1 VNVVR
6 LDPEGHARVQSLLPW
21 FVTGRLDEA
30 ERSEVEQHLGGCARC
45 RAELALERQLRS
57 AHTADAEPADE
68 AAADRGFARL
78 QRRIVSERKPPPRR
92 RRFEFVWW
100 RWALG
105 AQFAAILLLAG
116 TLAWLPRD
124 GALYHGL
131 GAAAGAPGANAVV
144 MFKADATE
152 AQIRQALR
160 AVDGRLVGGP
170 TTTQAYLLALPVAD
184 AEALARL
191 RTQPAV
197 SLAESLAAGDGR

>member
-1 VNVVR
+1 MNIVH

-21 FVTGRLDEA
+21 YVTGRLEGA
-30 ERSEVEQHLGGCARC
+30 EHAEVEQHLAGCARC

-57 AHTADAEPADE
+57 AHAEDAEPADE

-78 QRRIVSERKPPPRR
+78 RRRLPTPRPVAVPR
-92 RRFEFVWW
+92 RRFEFIWW
-100 RWALG
+100 RWALAG
-105 AQFAAILLLAG
+105 QFAAILLLAG
-116 TLAWLPRD
+116 ALVWLPPRD
-124 GALYHGL
+124 GAPYVGL
-131 GAAAGAPGANAVV
+131 GATGAPGANAVV
-144 MFKADATE
+144 MFRADATE

-184 AEALARL
+184 ADALARL
-191 RTQPAV
+191 RTMPAV